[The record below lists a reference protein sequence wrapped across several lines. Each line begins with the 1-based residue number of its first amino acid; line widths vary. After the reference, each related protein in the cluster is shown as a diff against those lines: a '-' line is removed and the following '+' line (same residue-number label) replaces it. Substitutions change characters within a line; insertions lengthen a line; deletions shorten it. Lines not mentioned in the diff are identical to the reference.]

1 MHTSILY
8 SYMAADRSSE
18 QLELFPGHDKTVSI
32 GTPTNVSHKRFLIEE
47 IHLEHEAFQPRW
59 IKNTHEYYAS
69 KGHVA
74 TLAKSLKDPDNDL
87 EPITLCNLYIPNEGT
102 KRPVL
107 IDGYHRL
114 SAYKEKGRT
123 EIPAIVLDATPLEAA
138 IQSVLNNFKNTLN
151 MTSSEKLN
159 AYWTIFIAMTGKKGR
174 TSTLKKMGISN
185 GTLQKFREVYQD
197 LTQNH
202 SFEEI
207 LDLDW
212 QEAKYAMSNADECP
226 FDPNETAR
234 LWAEQL
240 FKQFGT
246 TVKDSPEVFSDALE
260 LYMGEEKF
268 DALINYNIDRFYNLL
283 NWDGHSELT
292 RFEEADF

>member
-8 SYMAADRSSE
+8 SYMTADGSSE
-18 QLELFPGHDKTVSI
+18 QLELFPLDDKIVSI
-32 GTPTNVSHKRFLIEE
+32 GTHTKVNHKRFLIEE
-47 IHLEHEAFQPRW
+47 IHLEHEAFQPRC
-59 IKNTHEYYAS
+59 IKNTRDYYAS

-74 TLAKSLKDPDNDL
+74 TLAKSLKDPDKDL
-87 EPITLCNLYIPNEGT
+87 EPVTLCNLYIPSEGT

-114 SAYKEKGRT
+114 SAYKAKGRV
-123 EIPAIVLDATPLEAA
+123 EIPAVIIDANPLEAA
-138 IQSVLNNFKNTLN
+138 VHSVLNNFKNTLN

-185 GTLQKFREVYQD
+185 GTLQNFREVYKD
-197 LTQNH
+197 LIQNY

-212 QEAKYAMSNADECP
+212 HEAKYAMSNTDECP
-226 FDPNETAR
+226 FDPNDTAR

-260 LYMGEEKF
+260 IYMGEEKF
-268 DALINYNIDRFYNLL
+268 DAFINYNMDRFYNLL

-292 RFEEADF
+292 RFEETDF